1 MSDIPPEAGD
11 PAPVDPHL
19 LPRAVPASHAL
30 RWYED
35 ALRLFKQAPATWIG
49 LALIAVATEF
59 LLSPVP
65 VAGALLSELITPVVA
80 CGLIYAAA
88 ATDRREAPSLRF
100 AVAALG
106 IPAGALIAVIA
117 ASMLPSMLQAL
128 AAWWLA
134 DVNVFGADT
143 RMTELPAV
151 TLIGI
156 HAIGLLVS
164 LPFAFVSYHV
174 LLERTP
180 PRAAFAASINGF
192 AINALPLLAYS
203 AVSLVLLGFCIL
215 TSGLGLL
222 LALPL
227 WAASG
232 YAAWKD
238 VFGIRVAPG

>member
-1 MSDIPPEAGD
+1 MSDFSPEAGD
-11 PAPVDPHL
+11 PAPVEPHL
-19 LPRAVPASHAL
+19 LPHAVPAGHAF

-59 LLSPVP
+59 LLSPIP
-65 VAGALLSELITPVVA
+65 IAGAVLSELLTPVVA
-80 CGLIYAAA
+80 CGLVYAAA
-88 ATDRREAPSLRF
+88 VTDRGEAPSLRY

-106 IPAGALIAVIA
+106 VPAGALIAVIA
-117 ASMLPSMLQAL
+117 ASVLPSLLQAL
-128 AAWWLA
+128 LAWWLA

-143 RMTELPAV
+143 RMTELPTV

-156 HAIGLLVS
+156 HAIGILVS
-164 LPFAFVSYHV
+164 LPFTFVPYHV
-174 LLERTP
+174 LLERAV
-180 PRAAFAASINGF
+180 PRAAFAASIKGF
-192 AINALPLLAYS
+192 AINAMPLLAYS
-203 AVSLVLLGFCIL
+203 AVSLALLGFCIL

-238 VFGIRVAPG
+238 VYGIRVTSG

>member
-1 MSDIPPEAGD
+1 MGDLPPEAG
-11 PAPVDPHL
+11 ASALERAHL
-19 LPRAVPASHAL
+19 LPRAVPANHAL

-35 ALRLFKQAPATWIG
+35 ALRLFKRAPGTWIG

-59 LLSPVP
+59 LLSPIP
-65 VAGALLSELITPVVA
+65 VAGAVLSELITPVVA
-80 CGLIYAAA
+80 CGLVYAASV
-88 ATDRREAPSLRF
+88 TDRGEAPSLRL
-100 AVAALG
+100 AIAALG

-117 ASMLPSMLQAL
+117 ASALPSMLQAL

-143 RMTELPAV
+143 RMTELPVV

-156 HAIGLLVS
+156 HAIGILVS
-164 LPFAFVSYHV
+164 LPFTFVTYHL
-174 LLERTP
+174 LLERAA

-192 AINALPLLAYS
+192 AINAVPLLAYS
-203 AVSLVLLGFCIL
+203 AVSLALLGFCIL

-238 VFGIRVAPG
+238 VFGIRLAPE

>member
-1 MSDIPPEAGD
+1 MSEFPPDAGS
-11 PAPVDPHL
+11 PAAESAHL
-19 LPRAVPASHAL
+19 LPRAVPASHAF

-35 ALRLFKQAPATWIG
+35 ALRLFKQAPGTWIG

-59 LLSPVP
+59 LLSPIP
-65 VAGALLSELITPVVA
+65 VAGAVLSELITPVVA
-80 CGLIYAAA
+80 CGLVYAAA
-88 ATDRREAPSLRF
+88 VTDRGDAPSLRF
-100 AVAALG
+100 SVAALG

-117 ASMLPSMLQAL
+117 ASALPSMLQAL

-143 RMTELPAV
+143 KMTELPAV

-156 HAIGLLVS
+156 HAIGILVS
-164 LPFAFVSYHV
+164 LPFTFVPYHV
-174 LLERTP
+174 LLERVM
-180 PRAAFAASINGF
+180 PRAAFTASLNGF

-215 TSGLGLL
+215 TSGLGLV

-238 VFGIRVAPG
+238 IFSVRVASD

>member
-1 MSDIPPEAGD
+1 MPDFPPEAGA
-11 PAPVDPHL
+11 PAAERAHL
-19 LPRAVPASHAL
+19 VPRGVPASHAF

-35 ALRLFKQAPATWIG
+35 ALRLFKQAPGTWIG

-59 LLSPVP
+59 LLTAIP
-65 VAGALLSELITPVVA
+65 VAGAYLSELITPVIA
-80 CGLIYAAA
+80 CGLVYAAA
-88 ATDRREAPSLRF
+88 VTDRGEAPSLRY
-100 AVAALG
+100 AAAALG
-106 IPAGALIAVIA
+106 IPAGALLAVIA
-117 ASMLPSMLQAL
+117 ASVVPSMLQAL

-151 TLIGI
+151 TLTGI
-156 HAIGLLVS
+156 HAIGILVS
-164 LPFAFVSYHV
+164 LPFTFVPYHV
-174 LLERTP
+174 LLERAM
-180 PRAAFAASINGF
+180 PRAAFAASIGGF

-238 VFGIRVAPG
+238 VFGIPAAPA